1 MAVIAYHHHSR
12 LHKSLGSSEWA
23 WRVQERNALGDR
35 RYNILQLLETWSAL
49 LEKLGGSE

>member
-23 WRVQERNALGDR
+23 LRVQERNARGER
-35 RYNILQLLETWSAL
+35 RYNLMQLIETWSAL
-49 LEKLGGSE
+49 LEKLGGSK